1 MLAMSSPLKFRTLTV
16 NLTVLIPTVNQTVIL
31 KVVKVVIAT
40 PLNLSQA
47 PQEKQEESQR
57 KQKDSMSQNWVDLST
72 MPIGNTLI
80 GELQEK

>member
-1 MLAMSSPLKFRTLTV
+1 M

-31 KVVKVVIAT
+31 KVVIAT